1 MAWDVALTD
10 DDQGTEEHYVIK
22 TNKIK
27 ASSSELDKNTR
38 DALIMERAGRAP
50 NSYESNVL
58 TMYQYCA
65 NSALVPF
72 ASKQTLYKYIQSGRR
87 VGAFEMYHLALQA
100 ARGLYQMQ
108 SYKNGKSTCVHGDV
122 TAQQLLLFDPPQ
134 DNEEDDIPLLQLSD
148 FNRGKVLK
156 RSVKTK
162 EPCAFRT
169 CGVEH
174 QVSTFRSPEEYM
186 KCADQ
191 SADIDVFALG
201 SAFFFLSSGMRPFFE
216 DHFPYKDAKRNILD
230 GIHPQ
235 LPDGYD
241 YRSR

>member
-1 MAWDVALTD
+1 MYMNWTYLAKGAKKMAWDVALTD

-87 VGAFEMYHLALQA
+87 VGAFEMYHLAFRRL
-100 ARGLYQMQ
+100 
-108 SYKNGKSTCVHGDV
+108 GDCIKC
-122 TAQQLLLFDPPQ
+122 
-134 DNEEDDIPLLQLSD
+134 NHIKMG
-148 FNRGKVLK
+148 NR
-156 RSVKTK
+156 
-162 EPCAFRT
+162 
-169 CGVEH
+169 H
-174 QVSTFRSPEEYM
+174 
-186 KCADQ
+186 
-191 SADIDVFALG
+191 VF
-201 SAFFFLSSGMRPFFE
+201 MVM
-216 DHFPYKDAKRNILD
+216 
-230 GIHPQ
+230 
-235 LPDGYD
+235 
-241 YRSR
+241 